1 VVGYEVYNLLDYEK
15 DKRINLYDDRGSE
28 PFFIDLADMSDFAHR
43 LETLIASGELS
54 YERSGKNPDI
64 SSMFMLNKFSQDFD
78 AMIFFKLDES
88 QKVHSVFVAT
98 KNDVNGEN
106 RTFTY
111 SVGYYVQES
120 SRGSGKCKEL
130 VNTSIEE
137 IESFLSNNGPNYNV
151 GSDDSFKYVLESVVS
166 LDNKPSNK
174 IAFSLLHDGSPVVQ
188 AKEYRSQEES
198 NIYRLE
204 LENRSVC

>member
-1 VVGYEVYNLLDYEK
+1 
-15 DKRINLYDDRGSE
+15 
-28 PFFIDLADMSDFAHR
+28 MSDFAYR
-43 LETLIASGELS
+43 LETLIASGNLS
-54 YERSGKNPDI
+54 YERSDKNPDI
-64 SSMFMLNKFSQDFD
+64 SSIVMLNEFNQDFD

-88 QKVHSVFVAT
+88 EKIHSVFVVT
-98 KNDVNGEN
+98 KNDINGEN

-130 VNTSIEE
+130 VNISIEE
-137 IESFLSNNGPNYNV
+137 LESFLSNNGPNYDI
-151 GSDDSFKYVLESVVS
+151 GADDSFNYVLESVVS
-166 LDNKPSNK
+166 IENEPSNK
-174 IAFSLLHDGSPVVQ
+174 IASSLLHDGSPVVK

-198 NIYRLE
+198 NVYRLE

>member
-1 VVGYEVYNLLDYEK
+1 MLDYEK

-28 PFFIDLADMSDFAHR
+28 PFFNDLANMSDFAYR
-43 LETLIASGELS
+43 LETLIASGDLS
-54 YERSGKNPDI
+54 YERSDKNPDI
-64 SSMFMLNKFSQDFD
+64 SSIVMLNEFNQDFD

-88 QKVHSVFVAT
+88 EKIHSVFVVT
-98 KNDVNGEN
+98 KNDINGEN

-130 VNTSIEE
+130 VNISIEE
-137 IESFLSNNGPNYNV
+137 IESFLSNNGPNYDI
-151 GSDDSFKYVLESVVS
+151 GADDSFNYVLESVVS
-166 LDNKPSNK
+166 IENEPSNK
-174 IAFSLLHDGSPVVQ
+174 IASSLLHDGSPVVK

-198 NIYRLE
+198 NVYRLE